1 MQRLSIILVILAIL
15 AAGCGKEEAPQ
26 ADEQKGSQSEET
38 VLYVNPEQGIE
49 ITNGEG
55 WTKKEEISEPF
66 NVRFEN
72 EKATVIITMISNKKS
87 VDEIKDELISGAGEV
102 TILEE
107 EDHSVSFQT
116 KRKESIRSDVFI
128 ERSDE
133 ESRVIIFMTPA
144 GEYENNKAKFDEFKE
159 NIHFE

>member
-1 MQRLSIILVILAIL
+1 MKRLSIVLVVLAIL

-26 ADEQKGSQSEET
+26 AEGKKGSQSEKT
-38 VLYVNPEQGIE
+38 VLYESDKGLK
-49 ITNGEG
+49 ITNGDG

-72 EKATVIITMISNKKS
+72 EKATVIISKISNKKS
-87 VDEIKDELISGAGEV
+87 NGEIKDELISGAGEV
-102 TILEE
+102 TILAE
-107 EDHSVSFQT
+107 EDNSVSFQT
-116 KRKESIRSDVFI
+116 ERKESIRSDVYI

-144 GEYENNKAKFDEFKE
+144 EEYENNKAKFDEFKD
-159 NIHFE
+159 NIQFE